1 MPAFS
6 DSIETATAHHE
17 WDRRWR
23 DDAGRADW
31 LMPEPDVA
39 TAIGLLRQRAAR
51 DTLDL
56 GCGVGRHA
64 LALAEAGFAV
74 SAIDGSAGGIDYLR
88 EQAQAR
94 RLAIDAQIGL
104 MTDLP
109 FADAGFDYVLAWNVI
124 YHGDGAIVDR
134 CIAEIRRVLRPG
146 GLFQGTMLSKRNG
159 NFGAGREVAADT
171 FVIDGVDDKAHPHFY
186 CDAAGTVARFC
197 GFEMLSLVD
206 REHRKPGSW
215 HWHLLAE
222 RV

>member
-1 MPAFS
+1 MGPPLA
-6 DSIETATAHHE
+6 
-17 WDRRWR
+17 RRR
-23 DDAGRADW
+23 R
-31 LMPEPDVA
+31 
-39 TAIGLLRQRAAR
+39 TRRQRAAR
-51 DTLDL
+51 DALDL